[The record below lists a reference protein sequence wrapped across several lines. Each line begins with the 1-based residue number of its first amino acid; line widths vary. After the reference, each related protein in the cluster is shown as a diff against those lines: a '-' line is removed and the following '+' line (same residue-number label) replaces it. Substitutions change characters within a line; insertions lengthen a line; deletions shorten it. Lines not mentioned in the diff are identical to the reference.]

1 MSIWRAPRT
10 FRRASLW
17 SDLRNGISETRR
29 YGTWS
34 NFSLPRSSGATDS
47 DERWPVTYG
56 INIEAIGSYAC
67 TKAIR
72 RPCAFGRERSRT
84 TRVELIAK
92 TYAAFPVMHGRTSGL
107 RHLTIE
113 YGLLRQALIGERQ
126 ERLQSGARRGRLQTV
141 CRAVGHCQP
150 LAPRPS
156 VRRGG
161 ERLLGASYRQ
171 VGNYFGL
178 TRFAV
183 TVPVS
188 AKAISLRSNA
198 EKGTLGSNFSLYC
211 VNVKLPWYESSS
223 LSTLTCICTSA
234 KPR

>member
-72 RPCAFGRERSRT
+72 PPCGFGRERSRT
-84 TRVELIAK
+84 TRVEPIVK

-107 RHLTIE
+107 HHLTVGC
-113 YGLLRQALIGERQ
+113 GLVREALIGDQQ
-126 ERLQSGARRGRLQTV
+126 ELWQSDARRGRLQTAW
-141 CRAVGHCQP
+141 AVLSGT
-150 LAPRPS
+150 ANRSPRVHPS
-156 VRRGG
+156 GGG
-161 ERLLGASYRQ
+161 ERLLGASHRQ

-211 VNVKLPWYESSS
+211 VNVKLPWNESSS
-223 LSTLTCICTSA
+223 GATLTCICTSA
-234 KPR
+234 NPA